1 MEIDEKIIKETI
13 HCKRGHECVNADNE
27 FFKLNGKLE
36 RLLEGKIHIVHC
48 NDAICHYRL
57 NFGKY
62 VICNC
67 PTRKEILRI
76 RKRN

>member
-13 HCKRGHECVNADNE
+13 HCKRNHECTKAANE
-27 FFKLNGKLE
+27 CFKINGKLE
-36 RLLEGKIHIVHC
+36 RLLDGKIHIVSC
-48 NDAICHYRL
+48 NEIICHYKL

-67 PTRKEILRI
+67 PTRKELY
-76 RKRN
+76 RKKND